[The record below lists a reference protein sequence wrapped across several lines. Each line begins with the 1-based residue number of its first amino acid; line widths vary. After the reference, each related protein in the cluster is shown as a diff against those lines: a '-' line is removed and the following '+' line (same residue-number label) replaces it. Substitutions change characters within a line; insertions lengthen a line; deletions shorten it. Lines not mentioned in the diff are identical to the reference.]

1 MSTARPDPMQAD
13 APVLTRTV
21 RWATLPV
28 TLWVQAASAA
38 AVVAPTVAA
47 PRLLERLSLGP
58 TAVGIYIALLYLGA
72 MVATQVGPVLVR
84 RWGPILTSQ
93 VALGLSGL
101 GVLLLTVPDVR
112 VAALGAVLNGMGYG
126 PITPASSQMLA
137 RTTDPRH
144 FSLVFSIKQTG
155 VPVGGVIAGL
165 MVPALITRGSADLA
179 LATTAALCALGVLA
193 AWPLRRALDH
203 AREPAAGWPGWSR
216 LVEPLRFVL
225 THPVLR
231 GVAACSFAFSMVQV
245 SLTSYLVSFVN
256 GELGW
261 TLVAA
266 GAALAAAQTAGVV
279 GRIGWGLV
287 ADRWLGARRTLLLL
301 GAGSL
306 LCGVALPVLAPLGN
320 RTALLIL
327 LCLYGAMAIGWNGVY
342 LALVARLVPQAQAAQ
357 ATGGT
362 LFFTFLGV
370 VVGPPVFGAAG
381 AALGS
386 LAWSFAL
393 MGLPMA
399 VVLVVMARARWPG

>member
-320 RTALLIL
+320 RTVLLIL

>member
-1 MSTARPDPMQAD
+1 
-13 APVLTRTV
+13 
-21 RWATLPV
+21 
-28 TLWVQAASAA
+28 
-38 AVVAPTVAA
+38 
-47 PRLLERLSLGP
+47 
-58 TAVGIYIALLYLGA
+58 LLYLGA

-101 GVLLLTVPDVR
+101 GVLLLAVPDVR

-216 LVEPLRFVL
+216 LVEPLRFVV

-320 RTALLIL
+320 RTVLLIL